1 MHSVDVSAEC
11 TTSVNLPQDSHSR
24 NSIGTMQLSIL
35 PRDQASDT
43 LNNSNLNLSR
53 VSPFDINENIQENL
67 PLDDNIPNHPF
78 NSSSRGTPLP
88 RDALSPNIPN
98 LSSSNVIQP
107 RDEDSNASHQP
118 DSFQPILIQSGSSQP
133 NLNIANSN
141 QVYFK
146 QANDSN
152 LASNIHHASTGDIPC
167 SKIKEISHSS
177 KTESPQTEA
186 LPTHLKLLPPAIPIP
201 EGYKWIFIH
210 GGCTLVPSINSDK
223 FYSQEPS
230 PPTTLLE
237 VPFDEEL
244 VDQGDDDD
252 CPIDEIAEDDQ
263 FLIEE
268 CLSHLEANRPPE
280 NLISV
285 HTSDIVTL
293 PLNSKSIL
301 AETGTEKISTDFPL
315 DLQPPDSSL
324 QPKAQKQIRRSDR
337 PRKLSG
343 RWTEEAGF
351 ITHPPRSTKKKAPK
365 DPRDGNSTSIINV
378 FSSWSYVQFFNYS
391 NACGVKFLG
400 SQNHKNKMLRQDSFI
415 RI

>member
-1 MHSVDVSAEC
+1 MILSQKEITNSDNQPRVEVGWSSGDQRTVFLRIPSVSHARNEEGDALCMHSVDVSAEC

-24 NSIGTMQLSIL
+24 NSIGSMQLSIL

-67 PLDDNIPNHPF
+67 PRDDNISNHPF

-152 LASNIHHASTGDIPC
+152 LASNIHHASTEDIPC

-177 KTESPQTEA
+177 KTESP
-186 LPTHLKLLPPAIPIP
+186 
-201 EGYKWIFIH
+201 
-210 GGCTLVPSINSDK
+210 
-223 FYSQEPS
+223 
-230 PPTTLLE
+230 
-237 VPFDEEL
+237 
-244 VDQGDDDD
+244 
-252 CPIDEIAEDDQ
+252 
-263 FLIEE
+263 
-268 CLSHLEANRPPE
+268 
-280 NLISV
+280 
-285 HTSDIVTL
+285 
-293 PLNSKSIL
+293 
-301 AETGTEKISTDFPL
+301 
-315 DLQPPDSSL
+315 
-324 QPKAQKQIRRSDR
+324 
-337 PRKLSG
+337 
-343 RWTEEAGF
+343 
-351 ITHPPRSTKKKAPK
+351 
-365 DPRDGNSTSIINV
+365 
-378 FSSWSYVQFFNYS
+378 
-391 NACGVKFLG
+391 
-400 SQNHKNKMLRQDSFI
+400 
-415 RI
+415 